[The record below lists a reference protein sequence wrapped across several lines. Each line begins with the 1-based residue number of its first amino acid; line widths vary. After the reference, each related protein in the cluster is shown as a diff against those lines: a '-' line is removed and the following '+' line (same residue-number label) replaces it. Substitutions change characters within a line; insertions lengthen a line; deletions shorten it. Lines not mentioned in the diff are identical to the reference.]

1 MPRIEGWDCAMR
13 SSYFALCACLLIL
26 PVGCAKQPPP
36 LTAPSGEQ
44 PGYAEQ
50 YPTLLTTLRTRFA
63 ADEAKVQA
71 ALPQLEPA
79 AAKLDKSDPATVA
92 QLFELADAEGKS
104 GSYANQALESDTVSR
119 FWSEEKQPLHQ
130 KIGGAVAYAGK
141 QKECSKECSDDLG
154 GVAAG
159 ASDRAVEKQ
168 LEERQQRLGE
178 VHRFVEDH
186 EEQLTKPN
194 MEPAEKQANA
204 IAQLSHITRVRLELY
219 RRELEASLNEAS
231 DVRSTL
237 AKRERR
243 SAGRSQS
250 LEEPQGVGREAQGFR
265 LRGARERGRR
275 GRARQARARRYGA
288 ARKEAAGRLR
298 KSLRRAHRRP
308 RGEGQEVGPEGRAIG
323 VSSCSSNESP
333 CTHELSSPNQ
343 RQKYSA
349 NALAPSRSLPTL
361 SHSPAPTRGVNRPKL
376 KPWP

>member
-1 MPRIEGWDCAMR
+1 MR
-13 SSYFALCACLLIL
+13 SSYLALCACFTTL
-26 PVGCAKQPPP
+26 VVFGCAKQPAP
-36 LTAPSGEQ
+36 LTAASGDQ

-79 AAKLDKSDPATVA
+79 AAKLEKSDPATLA
-92 QLFELADAEGKS
+92 KLFELADAEGQS
-104 GSYANQALESDTVSR
+104 GAYANQALESETVSR
-119 FWSEEKQPLHQ
+119 FWDEEKTPLHQ
-130 KIGGAVAYAGK
+130 KIGGSVAYAGK

-194 MEPAEKQANA
+194 MDPAEKQANA

-219 RRELEASLNEAS
+219 RRELEASLTEVS

-237 AKRERR
+237 ERTQKESDEVLADPKASKSRKALAEKRKA
-243 SAGRSQS
+243 SAF
-250 LEEPQGVGREAQGFR
+250 A
-265 LRGARERGRR
+265 
-275 GRARQARARRYGA
+275 ARAAVDG
-288 ARKEAAGRLR
+288 EAEQG
-298 KSLRRAHRRP
+298 KRAL
-308 RGEGQEVGPEGRAIG
+308 EDME
-323 VSSCSSNESP
+323 
-333 CTHELSSPNQ
+333 Q
-343 RQKYSA
+343 REKKLLADYEK
-349 NALAPSRSLPTL
+349 ALDALIDGL
-361 SHSPAPTRGVNRPKL
+361 EAKA
-376 KPWP
+376 KK